1 MVVKRPQLGAFFVSG
16 RVYREKCVA
25 GTILGLSALYGWSML
40 QSMPRSL
47 CILLMLFCFSANAEI
62 YKWVDKNGN
71 VHFSDSETDGA
82 QPVELPK
89 GNIYTPPETSEVP
102 ERVEEKKQISGY
114 TNMAIVQPELNATI
128 RSNIGDVSV
137 SIDLAPGLRPGDSIT
152 LYMDGKELLKNKTET
167 TFDLSGINRGSH
179 TLRAAVIG
187 ADGAE
192 LISSKSTIFHLH
204 KVSVRKKTNAPTTN
218 SETSQQ
224 NSQRNYNTGTAE

>member
-1 MVVKRPQLGAFFVSG
+1 
-16 RVYREKCVA
+16 
-25 GTILGLSALYGWSML
+25 
-40 QSMPRSL
+40 
-47 CILLMLFCFSANAEI
+47 
-62 YKWVDKNGN
+62 
-71 VHFSDSETDGA
+71 
-82 QPVELPK
+82 
-89 GNIYTPPETSEVP
+89 
-102 ERVEEKKQISGY
+102 
-114 TNMAIVQPELNATI
+114 MAIIQPELNATI

-204 KVSVRKKTNAPTTN
+204 KVSVRKKLTHLPLTVKLHSKTRNEITI
-218 SETSQQ
+218 QG
-224 NSQRNYNTGTAE
+224 QRSNYSH